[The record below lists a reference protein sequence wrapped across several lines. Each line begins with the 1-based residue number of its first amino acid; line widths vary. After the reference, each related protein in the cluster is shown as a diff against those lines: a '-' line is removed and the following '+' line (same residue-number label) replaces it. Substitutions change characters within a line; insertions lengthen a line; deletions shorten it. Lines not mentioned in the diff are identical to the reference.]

1 MQNFP
6 HIYQVAALAGPDGDV
21 SLSGDGLPTIASAPP
36 MQFGGP
42 GDRWSPEDLLV
53 AAVADCFILSFRA
66 IARAS
71 KFDWVS
77 LDCSVEGVLARSE
90 KVTCFT
96 AFTVNAA
103 LTVPAGADE
112 ARALGLLDKAEH
124 SCLITNSLSATVHLN
139 ARLVRA
145 G

>member
-21 SLSGDGLPTIASAPP
+21 SLSGAGLPMIASAPP
-36 MQFGGP
+36 EKFGGP

-53 AAVADCFILSFRA
+53 AAVADCFVLSFRA

-71 KFDWVS
+71 KFDWLS
-77 LDCSVEGVLARSE
+77 LDCSVEGVLDRPE

-96 AFTVNAA
+96 GFTVNAV
-103 LTVPAGADE
+103 LTVPADTDE
-112 ARALGLLDKAEH
+112 ARALRLLDKAEQ

-139 ARLVRA
+139 PQVVSSS
-145 G
+145 